1 MQRVGQAA
9 LIHVNAGFEF
19 VCAKQPS
26 TGRRAN
32 KWPQAKHALATRTT
46 YPAVPP
52 LRTQGLAH
60 STVST
65 LVSPATEQAQEF
77 FFLNNAVSIT
87 YGDNDEVSLAFDNN
101 GLNFVAGQNDDV
113 YLAYDGPESV
123 IDIGKG
129 TAVDILAN
137 SGPLYLYDFQNDPT
151 AEIIL
156 PPGTDTSPILFV
168 GLQATGADM
177 AVSATGAYTLQM
189 FNGTTLV
196 DLVQISEPGTT
207 PPSFGLL
214 PTGQGVYLT
223 QGPLPGSLSVPLV
236 YNLGAGETLSLNGNQ
251 LYGDAVILADS
262 NVGDLDTEAVNVTGT
277 VTFSDMHVATDSLH
291 FFGGT
296 LDFTGVSNFGGNEFT
311 TGYTV
316 FNDNL
321 AGTGT
326 LNVDGG
332 NHDGGAMEINGSV
345 TSGLT
350 FDINP
355 GVYAP
360 TASLQIDDPAT
371 FHALIAL
378 PVTPY
383 TVAFIAFLG
392 LHATSANL
400 SNDMLQMFNGNELV
414 DTVRLTGGQ
423 GLQLEQNSS
432 GVMLT
437 AGTDMYQPGGPG
449 TIIPL
454 HIS

>member
-1 MQRVGQAA
+1 MATGETRIG
-9 LIHVNAGFEF
+9 NADYISSGAPTED
-19 VCAKQPS
+19 PG
-26 TGRRAN
+26 TGAFDGEYFGVTGN
-32 KWPQAKHALATRTT
+32 GTGA
-46 YPAVPP
+46 
-52 LRTQGLAH
+52 GI
-60 STVST
+60 
-65 LVSPATEQAQEF
+65 

-87 YGDNDEVSLAFDNN
+87 YGNNDEVSLAFDNN
-101 GLNFVAGQNDDV
+101 GLNFVVGQNDDV

-189 FNGTTLV
+189 YNGTTLV
-196 DLVQISEPGTT
+196 DSVQISEPGTT

-236 YNLGAGETLSLNGNQ
+236 YNVGAGETLSLNGNQ

-262 NVGDLDTEAVNVTGT
+262 NVGDLDTETVNVTGT

-355 GVYAP
+355 GAYAP

>member
-1 MQRVGQAA
+1 MATGETRIGNADYISSGAPTEDPGTGAFDGEVLRCHRQR
-9 LIHVNAGFEF
+9 N
-19 VCAKQPS
+19 
-26 TGRRAN
+26 RR
-32 KWPQAKHALATRTT
+32 R
-46 YPAVPP
+46 
-52 LRTQGLAH
+52 
-60 STVST
+60 S
-65 LVSPATEQAQEF
+65 

-214 PTGQGVYLT
+214 PTGQGVDLT

-262 NVGDLDTEAVNVTGT
+262 NVGDLDTETVNVTGT

-321 AGTGT
+321 VGTGT
-326 LNVDGG
+326 AECGRRQPRRWRDG
-332 NHDGGAMEINGSV
+332 DQWAQSRR
-345 TSGLT
+345 
-350 FDINP
+350 D
-355 GVYAP
+355 
-360 TASLQIDDPAT
+360 
-371 FHALIAL
+371 
-378 PVTPY
+378 
-383 TVAFIAFLG
+383 
-392 LHATSANL
+392 
-400 SNDMLQMFNGNELV
+400 
-414 DTVRLTGGQ
+414 
-423 GLQLEQNSS
+423 
-432 GVMLT
+432 
-437 AGTDMYQPGGPG
+437 
-449 TIIPL
+449 
-454 HIS
+454 